1 MTVLRELAEVLFS
14 FRSSM
19 YGNLDH
25 RQVRKLGWSVS
36 DSSLLYKLVRAVI
49 LGSTEL
55 PESPNCINDSGR
67 RKGEVMT
74 LSSGVDSDQVA
85 YS

>member
-1 MTVLRELAEVLFS
+1 V
-14 FRSSM
+14 

-36 DSSLLYKLVRAVI
+36 DSSLLLFSINFVWGVI

-55 PESPNCINDSGR
+55 PESLNCINDSGR